1 MSTEL
6 PPQLQNMV
14 AQLQQLQQQLQIV
27 MNQRLQLDSALKE
40 TEMALEELQKK
51 EDAVV
56 YKTVGGILIQ
66 TNKDEMV
73 KELEEKTETLKIRI
87 KTLERQEEKLK
98 ERLMELQ
105 KKVQSMLGPQ
115 AG

>member
-27 MNQRLQLDSALKE
+27 VNQRLQLDSTLKE

-51 EDAVV
+51 EDTIV
-56 YKTVGGILIQ
+56 YKAVGGILVQ
-66 TNKDEMV
+66 TSKDEMV

>member
-1 MSTEL
+1 MSAEL

-14 AQLQQLQQQLQIV
+14 AQMQQLQQQLQV
-27 MNQRLQLDSALKE
+27 VVNQRLSLDSGLKE
-40 TEMALEELQKK
+40 AEMALEELQKR
-51 EDAVV
+51 EDTVV
-56 YKTVGGILIQ
+56 YKSVGGILVK
-66 TNKDEMV
+66 TTKEEMV
-73 KELEEKTETLKIRI
+73 KELEEKSETLKIRI

-98 ERLMELQ
+98 ERLIELQ

>member
-1 MSTEL
+1 MSAEL

-27 MNQRLQLDSALKE
+27 VNQRLQLDSSLKE
-40 TEMALEELQKK
+40 AEMALEELQKK
-51 EDAVV
+51 EDAIV
-56 YKTVGGILIQ
+56 YKAVGGILVQ
-66 TNKDEMV
+66 TDREEMV